1 MAGECESCDIRSCE
15 GNLVALRKSL
25 KEVCI
30 KKDDVEKKVKV
41 GNDNLEGITTVAANW
56 LHDVRIL
63 TEDEELKELM
73 YKDIET
79 AKFVVKMMGKK
90 DLKRRISKEHEMQE
104 VVVKVMKKLK
114 EEMEQLE
121 EGEMRKMRYLDYK
134 QVAEV
139 VVEVMKDTI
148 DEFKKLMKEDKKM
161 AIIAMRTLKARD
173 LEKLTK
179 DDEKMKEI
187 VTEAGN
193 ASDKEQWPNHVLN
206 HVDEESNAMQP
217 LLVKIPSV
225 GGSNNNTIKEFV
237 KKLFTPLAS
246 LIIPLGKLMDD
257 ADFKKAVPQAEG
269 VKLGLEVIDGL
280 LIKGR
285 GLKMD
290 MDGNTKLR
298 RGGGC
303 SLSLCSDY
311 HGRYLMSKSAELMA
325 KHIQDEI
332 ISKCPPD
339 PVTLHISSVN
349 LKLIPTQ
356 FLKGLDSRTTLLL
369 RILENLNDDHVDAV
383 GLFGMGG
390 TGKTSLAKEVIA
402 RVKGAFAIKVMEVSH
417 APDFV
422 RIQAAIA
429 ESIDLL
435 LHNVDD
441 VGQRAIRLYN
451 RLIEVE
457 KEKKVLIILDNVW
470 HKLNLDEVG
479 IPRTCKLLLTTR
491 DKEVYRLMDVED
503 GNIFE
508 VGVMRTNEARESQIL
523 TRIGI

>member
-1 MAGECESCDIRSCE
+1 
-15 GNLVALRKSL
+15 
-25 KEVCI
+25 
-30 KKDDVEKKVKV
+30 
-41 GNDNLEGITTVAANW
+41 
-56 LHDVRIL
+56 
-63 TEDEELKELM
+63 
-73 YKDIET
+73 
-79 AKFVVKMMGKK
+79 
-90 DLKRRISKEHEMQE
+90 
-104 VVVKVMKKLK
+104 
-114 EEMEQLE
+114 
-121 EGEMRKMRYLDYK
+121 
-134 QVAEV
+134 
-139 VVEVMKDTI
+139 
-148 DEFKKLMKEDKKM
+148 
-161 AIIAMRTLKARD
+161 
-173 LEKLTK
+173 
-179 DDEKMKEI
+179 
-187 VTEAGN
+187 
-193 ASDKEQWPNHVLN
+193 
-206 HVDEESNAMQP
+206 
-217 LLVKIPSV
+217 
-225 GGSNNNTIKEFV
+225 
-237 KKLFTPLAS
+237 
-246 LIIPLGKLMDD
+246 
-257 ADFKKAVPQAEG
+257 
-269 VKLGLEVIDGL
+269 
-280 LIKGR
+280 
-285 GLKMD
+285 
-290 MDGNTKLR
+290 
-298 RGGGC
+298 
-303 SLSLCSDY
+303 
-311 HGRYLMSKSAELMA
+311 MSKSAELMA

-402 RVKGAFAIKVMEVSH
+402 RVKGAFAIKVMVEVSH

-491 DKEVYRLMDVED
+491 DKEVCRLMDVED

-508 VGVMRTNEARESQIL
+508 VGVMRTNEARELFKSQIGNQADLLEYKNVVERLLSKCGGLPLAIVATANSLKDKKLSSWENFADDLEKPISSQYSGDYRQAFSILGTSYKSIQGEEKRIFFFTCLFIPVGSSVSIETLMRYGMGLNLFEHVSKLSEAVKRAVTWADEL
-523 TRIGI
+523 TLSSMLLEGDIKGDVKIHDIVRDFAISCAARDEEHKFMVEGIPRWLDDDTLIKYTAMSLTSKNDYSRLSGVEVVSFKF